1 MEYYG
6 IHYDLV
12 IEHHG
17 IKGQKWGDRNGPP
30 YPLDAGS
37 HSAAQK
43 KAGTSG
49 WTQDAKKE
57 VRRQEVLGSK
67 RKSGDTILKRNHF
80 SAYWRRKFRI
90 HQRSIRFI

>member
-1 MEYYG
+1 MAEYYG
-6 IHYDLV
+6 IHYDSV

-17 IKGQKWGDRNGPP
+17 IKGQKRGDRNGPP

-49 WTQDAKKE
+49 WTSDAKKE
-57 VRRQEVLGSK
+57 VRRQEILGSK
-67 RKSGDTILKRNHF
+67 RKSGDIILKKGTTFQCIGGENLG
-80 SAYWRRKFRI
+80 YTKGV
-90 HQRSIRFI
+90 